1 MNHTLLR
8 IRSLVPAARRLATA
22 LLVAAVLAPALS
34 AQLPPCQPDLGLQG
48 PGLSYLYVCGDLGTG
63 GTFYIQVLN
72 CTSFTPALIFAS
84 LNNSPTPFKGGLLVT
99 VPVIFSLPLVT
110 DAAGEFL
117 LGNLPGGGGPV
128 TFYLQC
134 ASLDGGQPYGVSL
147 SNAVQV
153 QLDP

>member
-8 IRSLVPAARRLATA
+8 IRSLVPAARRLAAA

-34 AQLPPCQPDLGLQG
+34 AQLRPCQPDLGLQG
-48 PGLSYLYVCGDLGTG
+48 PGLSSLYVCGDLGTG

-72 CTSFTPALIFAS
+72 CTSFTPAFIFVS
-84 LNNSPTPFKGGLLVT
+84 LNNSPTPFKGGLLAT
-99 VPVIFSLPLVT
+99 VPVVFSLPFVT

-117 LGNLPGGGGPV
+117 LGNIPGGGGPV

-134 ASLDGGQPYGVSL
+134 ASLDGGTPHGVSL
-147 SNAVQV
+147 SNAVQA
-153 QLDP
+153 QLAP

>member
-1 MNHTLLR
+1 MIQTLLR
-8 IRSLVPAARRLATA
+8 LRTLFASTRRLAAA
-22 LLVAAVLAPALS
+22 LLVSAILAPALS

-48 PGLSYLYVCGDLGTG
+48 PGLSSLYVCGDLGTG

-117 LGNLPGGGGPV
+117 LGNIPGGGGPV

-134 ASLDGGQPYGVSL
+134 ASLDGGMPYGVSL

-153 QLDP
+153 QLQP